1 MVNAQEVL
9 NEAMS
14 LSRAERSYLAER
26 LLESLDDGRELS
38 ASWSEEISR
47 RVARRESGEGLVF
60 SRDEIRK
67 EIEGIFSK

>member
-47 RVARRESGEGLVF
+47 RIARRESGEGSVF